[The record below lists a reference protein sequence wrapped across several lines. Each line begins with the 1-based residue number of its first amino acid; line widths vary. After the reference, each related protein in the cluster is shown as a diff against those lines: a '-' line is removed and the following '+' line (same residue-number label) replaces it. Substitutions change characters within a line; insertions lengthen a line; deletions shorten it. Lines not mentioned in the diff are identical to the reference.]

1 MYLRFELIFFV
12 IVIYRTISFAQ
23 IQTSPD
29 SLIKTNSTSL
39 INSYNKILNLH
50 NFSSI
55 FSSNYEI
62 DKFSIELNNR
72 FNSNI
77 IFSTIKSIRDENYF
91 DLNGK
96 YKIHKLFQPRMAIQ
110 SKRMNDNRQ
119 IGISRFKDLSIK
131 FLSTTNLFSSLLISP
146 FYGYKEEQQFDIQE
160 TGKTF
165 GVESSIEETSI
176 NSKLYGNLKLIN
188 DKLNFRSNQFFNTE
202 INLENLFSDFLYT
215 STRFYFNKIARDYF
229 TTIDTSTAKLFN
241 TNFNIENRFD
251 NVIDFSQ
258 NFELKKQK
266 NFDVALNGN
275 LFYRIVEK
283 SIKYKNLSQPTK
295 NLFDTKINEF
305 RLGINGEINF
315 YFIRLISN
323 MKFSYL
329 ERSEKHSVKRIIGIP
344 DYLYYQ
350 RLDEE
355 LQKNNYSARF
365 TLATKNKI
373 NIFRKDTLSV
383 DASISKLKYDTPSLD
398 NFTNPT
404 NIIRDDRDELLYTIR
419 LQYLKVFNTRF
430 QGLILLE
437 SFNNHLVYIF
447 KERSSNNNWN
457 RVLRLATATKYE
469 SKNFS
474 TYNHFEVLA
483 NYTIYD
489 FEDLLQTTQSFAFR
503 QFGFQDSTKIYLSH
517 KYFVAFNYTLKLSE
531 QGIFYWRNFSS
542 TPGRFLQEQAGELK
556 VGYSLS
562 HLSYLLI
569 GARYT
574 SLSEFNFK
582 GKEKQVVFEIKS
594 IGPIMEGYLI
604 YRKDFFLSL
613 KCWIEFI
620 EQSKQSV
627 KRNINLSFN
636 SQLSF

>member
-1 MYLRFELIFFV
+1 MYLRFNSIFFV
-12 IVIYRTISFAQ
+12 IIIYSTIAFAQ
-23 IQTSPD
+23 IETSPD
-29 SLIKTNSTSL
+29 SLIQTNSTSL
-39 INSYNKILNLH
+39 INGYNKILNLH
-50 NFSSI
+50 NFNSI
-55 FSSNYEI
+55 LTSNYEI
-62 DKFSIELNNR
+62 DKFSIGLNNR

-91 DLNGK
+91 DLIGK
-96 YKIHKLFQPRMAIQ
+96 YKIHKLFQPGIAIQ

-146 FYGYKEEQQFDIQE
+146 FYGYKEEQQFDIHE

-165 GVESSIEETSI
+165 GLESSFEETVI
-176 NSKLYGNLKLIN
+176 TSKLYGNLKLIHDN
-188 DKLNFRSNQFFNTE
+188 LSFRSNQFFNTE
-202 INLENLFSDFLYT
+202 LNLENFLSDFLYT

-229 TTIDTSTAKLFN
+229 TTIDTSTAKIFN
-241 TNFNIENRFD
+241 INFNIENRFD
-251 NVIDFSQ
+251 NVIEFSQ
-258 NFELKKQK
+258 NFELKGQK

-275 LFYRIVEK
+275 LFYRTVEK
-283 SIKYKNLSQPTK
+283 SIKYKNLLQPTK

-315 YFIRLISN
+315 YFNRFTNNI
-323 MKFSYL
+323 KFSYL
-329 ERSEKHSVKRIIGIP
+329 ERSEKHSVKRIFGIP
-344 DYLYYQ
+344 DFLYYQ

-355 LQKNNYSARF
+355 LQKNNYSARV
-365 TLATKNKI
+365 TLATRNKI
-373 NIFRKDTLSV
+373 NIFDRDTLSV
-383 DASISKLKYDTPSLD
+383 DASISKLRYDTPSLD

-404 NIIRDDRDELLYTIR
+404 NIIRDDRDELLYIIR

-430 QGLILLE
+430 QGLIFLE

-457 RVLRLATATKYE
+457 RVLRLTTASKYD

-474 TYNHFEVLA
+474 SNNYFEVLA

-489 FEDLLQTTQSFAFR
+489 FEDVFQTTQSFAFR

-517 KYFVAFNYTLKLSE
+517 KYFIALNYTLKLSE

-542 TPGRFLQEQAGELK
+542 IPGRFLEEQSGELK

-562 HLSYLLI
+562 QISYLLI

-574 SLSEFNFK
+574 SLSEFNFR
-582 GKEKQVVFEIKS
+582 GKEKQVVFQIKS
-594 IGPIMEGYLI
+594 IGPILEGYLF
-604 YRKDFFLSL
+604 YRKNFYSSL
-613 KCWIEFI
+613 RCWIEFI
-620 EQSKQSV
+620 EQSKQSI